1 MPKYDPGSGLDPERY
16 DKDYN
21 YLRDEYRLYGRYA
34 ANAGLAP
41 CCCSL
46 GCYAPSGYA

>member
-1 MPKYDPGSGLDPERY
+1 MPVYDPKSGQDPERY

-41 CCCSL
+41 CCRPL
-46 GCYAPSGYA
+46 GR